1 VTGKGW
7 GVSRLAPRRNQNY
20 QVRFQAAKHAL
31 PLWRCRRART
41 WRARRCRSISAY
53 LTAVPYE
60 DGQSIGRRLAI
71 AKSIDRGTNA
81 GSGEKPGLPKGR
93 CKPPWNV
100 PINGRCSEVALSTSR
115 TCFSTDYNWL
125 VRLIYIK
132 ATATGMLYCQQMG
145 TRSCGVKRL
154 EMSLVDFCQFYG
166 HGCSVFGGIAITAN
180 AGSVV
185 SVRGGPP
192 VARAISGPT
201 GSCESPTR
209 ELAASRQLNQD
220 GTQQCILR
228 TVLVAASASDYR
240 TTTVK
245 ARYCCGSNDQL
256 ARNIP

>member
-166 HGCSVFGGIAITAN
+166 HGCSVFGGNRHHRKCRICCVGA
-180 AGSVV
+180 
-185 SVRGGPP
+185 RG
-192 VARAISGPT
+192 
-201 GSCESPTR
+201 
-209 ELAASRQLNQD
+209 AAS
-220 GTQQCILR
+220 GTSNFR
-228 TVLVAASASDYR
+228 SNRFVRVANPR
-240 TTTVK
+240 
-245 ARYCCGSNDQL
+245 ARSLSPAKSGRHPTMYTADSPRRCERFRLSHYD
-256 ARNIP
+256 R